1 MDREL
6 VSTLLK
12 VALPLVA
19 IIAVLASSR
28 ARGISP
34 TEDLRLVWPK
44 PSTTLVWIVAWIAWV
59 AIGEVA
65 TRAFGLAQAQPW
77 IGYSPLVVVL
87 RVAALGVLGP
97 AAEEI
102 VMRGLVF
109 FRLSRTRLGPTGAI
123 GLTAAAWA
131 LMHIQYDAKSMLL
144 VFLDGL
150 VLGLARHRARST
162 YLPIVLHSLG
172 NLFSIWQSLSSR

>member
-109 FRLSRTRLGPTGAI
+109 FRLSQI
-123 GLTAAAWA
+123 G
-131 LMHIQYDAKSMLL
+131 
-144 VFLDGL
+144 
-150 VLGLARHRARST
+150 RAH
-162 YLPIVLHSLG
+162 V
-172 NLFSIWQSLSSR
+172 

>member
-6 VSTLLK
+6 AATLLK
-12 VALPLVA
+12 VALPTFAIVVVLVSTR
-19 IIAVLASSR
+19 V
-28 ARGISP
+28 RGISP

-44 PSTTLVWIVAWIAWV
+44 PSQTLLWIAIWIAWC
-59 AIGEVA
+59 ALGEVA

-87 RVAALGVLGP
+87 RIAALGVLGP
-97 AAEEI
+97 AAEEL

-109 FRLSRTRLGPTGAI
+109 FRLSRTRLGAPGAI
-123 GLTAAAWA
+123 VLAAAAWA
-131 LMHIQYDAKSMLL
+131 LMHIQYDAKSVRLI
-144 VFLDGL
+144 FLDGL

-162 YLPIVLHSLG
+162 YLPIVLHSMG